1 MYINDE
7 LIDAETYRTLAKG
20 TNNEEVISVL
30 NAIANDKDEHADM
43 FSRLYKMMTGYT
55 FQPEPVHLPP
65 SLPLKTALKKRISE
79 EISTSR
85 KYHNE
90 VLEHQDKF
98 RLRNAFLKAAHDAA
112 MHAILLLSLDR
123 I

>member
-7 LIDAETYRTLAKG
+7 LTDAETYRTLAKG
-20 TNNEEVISVL
+20 TNNEEAISIL
-30 NAIANDKDEHADM
+30 NAIADDKNEHADM
-43 FSRLYKMMTGYT
+43 FSKLYKMMTGYT

-65 SLPLKTALKKRISE
+65 LLPFKAAIKKRIGE
-79 EISTSR
+79 EISASK
-85 KYHNE
+85 KYHSE

-98 RLRNAFLKAAHDAA
+98 RLRNAFLKAAHDAT